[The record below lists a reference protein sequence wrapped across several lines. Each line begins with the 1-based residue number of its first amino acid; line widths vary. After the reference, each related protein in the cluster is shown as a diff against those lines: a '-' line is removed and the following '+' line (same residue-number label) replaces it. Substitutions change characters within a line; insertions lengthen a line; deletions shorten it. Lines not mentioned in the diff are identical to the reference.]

1 MIKVLRN
8 IRQKLIMENKTS
20 KYLKYAIGEIVL
32 VVLGILIALQINNW
46 NEANNAKL
54 KENATLKNFVQDLK
68 SDSTSYSLNLKLLKE
83 INVLH
88 QKLYEIGVKNNDT
101 IFIKNPNTIRRLPY
115 YNPITKENDPQIAGK
130 ISNDSIRKA
139 ILNYFRAMKD
149 MDDGYGEFADLVTQR
164 LRIFLSDNNMHNLS
178 GWFES
183 EKRLNYN
190 TGIPQEIIKREDLV
204 KISKTPEF
212 QQLLLEGSI
221 KCNESILTLNSLI
234 DLNTKLIALI
244 EKLLNQ

>member
-1 MIKVLRN
+1 MIKFFRH
-8 IRQKLIMENKTS
+8 IRQNLIMENKTS

-32 VVLGILIALQINNW
+32 VVIGILIALQINNW

-68 SDSTSYSLNLKLLKE
+68 SDSISYSLNLQLLKD
-83 INVLH
+83 ISTLH
-88 QKLYEIGVKNNDT
+88 QKLYEIGVKNIDT

-115 YNPITKENDPQIAGK
+115 YNPIAKENDPQIASK

-139 ILNYFRAMKD
+139 VLNYFRAMKD
-149 MDDGYGEFADLVTQR
+149 MDDGYGEFEDLVTQR

-221 KCNESILTLNSLI
+221 KCNESILTLEALMKLNAELIAQIENSL
-234 DLNTKLIALI
+234 K
-244 EKLLNQ
+244 Q

>member
-1 MIKVLRN
+1 MIKFFRH
-8 IRQKLIMENKTS
+8 IRQNLIMENKTS

-32 VVLGILIALQINNW
+32 VVIGILIALQINNW

-68 SDSTSYSLNLKLLKE
+68 SDSISYSLNLQLLKD
-83 INVLH
+83 ISTLH

-115 YNPITKENDPQIAGK
+115 YNPIAKENDPQIASK

-139 ILNYFRAMKD
+139 VLNYFRAMKD
-149 MDDGYGEFADLVTQR
+149 MDDGYGEFEDLVTQR

-221 KCNESILTLNSLI
+221 KCNGSILTLEALMKLNAELIAQIENSL
-234 DLNTKLIALI
+234 K
-244 EKLLNQ
+244 Q